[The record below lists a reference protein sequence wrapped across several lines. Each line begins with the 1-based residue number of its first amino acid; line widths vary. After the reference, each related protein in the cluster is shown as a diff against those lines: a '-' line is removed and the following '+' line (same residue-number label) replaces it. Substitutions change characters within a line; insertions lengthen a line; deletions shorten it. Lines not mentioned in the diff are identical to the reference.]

1 MVMPAVRRARD
12 YLAAVLIVTAAAL
25 VAWFAFG
32 EQHLADVVMI
42 FLLGVVIVSMRLGY
56 GPSLLAAVLSV
67 VAFEYCFIPPIFSF
81 AVTDLRHFVTFGVM
95 FLVAFVISD
104 LTRRVREQARA
115 AEARERDTARLYAE
129 GERLAQEARDARLE
143 AEREHLRNALLSSVS
158 HDLRTPLAV
167 VTGATSTLLD
177 RPPADEG
184 KRRVLLRTAHEEAL
198 RLNQLVHNLL
208 DMTRL
213 EAGALQVRKE
223 LQPLEEVFGSAL
235 NRMEDR
241 LRDREVG
248 TQLPDDLP
256 LCPFDAVLVEQV
268 LINLLENALKHTP
281 QGTPI
286 DLAARA
292 LESAVEVEVA
302 DRGPGVA
309 PDDAERI
316 FHKFQRLGEREG
328 GGVGLGLAIC
338 RGIVQA
344 HGGRAWVEARP
355 GGGASFRFTLPLDAS
370 TPEGA

>member
-1 MVMPAVRRARD
+1 METPALRRARD

-32 EQHLADVVMI
+32 EQHLADVVMV

-81 AVTDLRHFVTFGVM
+81 AVSDLRHVVTFAVM

-129 GERLAQEARDARLE
+129 RARLAQDAREARLE
-143 AEREHLRNALLSSVS
+143 AEREQLRNALLSSVS

-177 RPPADEG
+177 RPPEDEA

-208 DMTRL
+208 EMTRL
-213 EAGALQVRKE
+213 QAGALKVRKE
-223 LQPLEEVFGSAL
+223 LQPLEEVVGSAL
-235 NRMEDR
+235 NRMEER

-248 TQLPDDLP
+248 TALPDDLP

-281 QGTPI
+281 AGTPI
-286 DLAARA
+286 DLAARVRDGR
-292 LESAVEVEVA
+292 EIEVEVA

-309 PDDAERI
+309 PQDAERI
-316 FHKFQRLGEREG
+316 FHQFERLRDTEG

-338 RGIVQA
+338 RGIVHA
-344 HGGRAWVEARP
+344 HGGRAWVEGRP
-355 GGGASFRFTLPLDAS
+355 GGGASFRFTLPLDAGTS
-370 TPEGA
+370 